1 MKFAGAYQYIFLLIC
16 ILPFNIYAQTDT
28 IVEVDTVYLPPDTIK
43 KVKTII
49 VYEEEDSPSKKPAY
63 KRHIAHMY
71 GMHIGMHAI
80 PQTPIVSSFQYN
92 YYRKKMY
99 ASFSVSYCSRYDV
112 KHSFGKT
119 FTEYS
124 HYTDTIETLV
134 DEFIQIIGT
143 DTIKQQVYSY
153 SYIDRIDST
162 SLDSLYTHT
171 NVYRQISVPILIGFS
186 KSKQKYMYSWGI
198 GPQINWILAS
208 SSNKQIQNM
217 SFIPESQNRSSI
229 SLDIV
234 SYIQLKQKLSKKLW
248 FCESVG
254 ISYPVYNTI
263 FDFKRLPVYSTI
275 RLGIEYRL

>member
-49 VYEEEDSPSKKPAY
+49 VYEDDNSPTKKPAY
-63 KRHIAHMY
+63 KRHVAHMY

-92 YYRKKMY
+92 YYRKKMFV
-99 ASFSVSYCSRYDV
+99 SFSIAFTSSYESTRSFEKQYFV
-112 KHSFGKT
+112 KF
-119 FTEYS
+119 ER
-124 HYTDTIETLV
+124 TDTIETVV
-134 DEFIQIIGT
+134 DEFIQIVGT
-143 DTIKQQVYSY
+143 DTIKQQVYTY
-153 SYIDRIDST
+153 SYVNRTDST
-162 SLDSLYTHT
+162 SVDSLYTHT
-171 NVYRQISVPILIGFS
+171 NEYRQISIPILIGYS

-217 SFIPESQNRSSI
+217 SFIPESQNKSSI

-254 ISYPVYNTI
+254 ISYPVYNSI